1 MKNLSKIKVP
11 IQVDTSV
18 FSKLTISFLSAKTW
32 YEYKDGQKNSKP
44 SGITVSAVIIEDN
57 IVLDGYEPHSNEFEK
72 LTFNVRN
79 ETNLEKFKH
88 RETIIPYEFEKI
100 SVYGEYQNQLSIIC
114 KLASEAEYKQMIA
127 NKATQTTAHR
137 QPLPKGTN

>member
-1 MKNLSKIKVP
+1 MKNISKMKLP
-11 IQVDTSV
+11 IQLDTKL
-18 FSKLTISFLSAKTW
+18 FSKLSFSFISAKEW
-32 YEYKDGQKNSKP
+32 YEYSQGQKNSKP

-88 RETIIPYEFEKI
+88 REIIIPYEFEKI

-114 KLASEAEYKQMIA
+114 KLATEAEYKQMIA

-137 QPLPKGTN
+137 QSLPKRDQ

>member
-32 YEYKDGQKNSKP
+32 YEYTDGQKNSQP
-44 SGITVSAVIIEDN
+44 SGISVSTVILEDN
-57 IVLDGYEPHSNEFEK
+57 IMIDGYEPHSNEFEK
-72 LTFNVRN
+72 LTFNIRN
-79 ETNLEKFKH
+79 EFNTEKFQH
-88 RETIIPYEFEKI
+88 REILIPHSFEKVGI
-100 SVYGEYQNQLSIIC
+100 YGDYQNQLSIIC
-114 KLASEAEYKQMIA
+114 KLATESEYKQMMA
-127 NKATQTTAHR
+127 SKATQTTTHR

>member
-32 YEYKDGQKNSKP
+32 YEYTDGQKNSQP
-44 SGITVSAVIIEDN
+44 SGITVSTVILEDN
-57 IVLDGYEPHSNEFEK
+57 IDIDGYEPHSNEFEK
-72 LTFNVRN
+72 LTFNIRN
-79 ETNLEKFKH
+79 ETSLEKFKH
-88 RETIIPYEFEKI
+88 REIIIPYEFEKI
-100 SVYGEYQNQLSIIC
+100 SIYGEYQNQLSIIC
-114 KLASEAEYKQMIA
+114 KLATEAEYKQMIA